1 MTTTRP
7 AKPPLLVRIRIRL
20 RRHAEQLRRTGPR
33 ARPEKFV
40 FIVTYG
46 RTGSTVL
53 QKLLNTMPGVYVA
66 GENHGIVRGMF
77 EAWRNAVVLRDRYG
91 HGHQA
96 VDDPWYGALAADP
109 DAFAAGMR
117 DVFIDTILKPPGAHR
132 IIGFKEIRYLVPD
145 LAEQLDFMARHFA
158 PALFVFNRRAVAAVA
173 KSGWWKDADHDKLT
187 ADVARF
193 DTIAATFTA
202 ANPGSCVLLD
212 YERWST
218 DPECL
223 RPVHDLLGAP
233 FDARTVA
240 DLLNVRLLHMQP
252 RQPGLRGRPG

>member
-1 MTTTRP
+1 MAARP
-7 AKPPLLVRIRIRL
+7 VTKPPIGVRL
-20 RRHAEQLRRTGPR
+20 RNRWRRYGEMLRRIGPTPQAER
-33 ARPEKFV
+33 YV

-66 GENHGIVRGMF
+66 GENHGIVRGLF
-77 EAWRNAVVLRDRYG
+77 EAWRNATVLQDRYG

-109 DAFAAGMR
+109 DALAVQLRQAFLT
-117 DVFIDTILKPPGAHR
+117 TILKPPRGSR

-145 LAEQLDFMARHFA
+145 LAEQLAFMAMAFA
-158 PALFVFNRRAVAAVA
+158 PAAFVFNRRSVDAVA
-173 KSGWWKDADHDKLT
+173 KSGWWKEADKDKLA

-193 DTIAATFTA
+193 DAITSAFAA
-202 ANPGSCVLLD
+202 ANPDRCIMLD
-212 YERWST
+212 YDRWT
-218 DPECL
+218 VDPDAL

-233 FDARTVA
+233 FDGNRVA
-240 DLLNVRLLHMQP
+240 ELLKVRLMHMQP
-252 RQPGLRGRPG
+252 R